1 MNTMYYLK
9 SRVDMYMSKLPKA
22 CMAYLNP
29 AYLKINH
36 FKKYLAQYGSH
47 PTKFTPGL
55 WTHEKKLIK
64 STLVVDEFSIK
75 YNNK

>member
-1 MNTMYYLK
+1 
-9 SRVDMYMSKLPKA
+9 
-22 CMAYLNP
+22 MAYLNP